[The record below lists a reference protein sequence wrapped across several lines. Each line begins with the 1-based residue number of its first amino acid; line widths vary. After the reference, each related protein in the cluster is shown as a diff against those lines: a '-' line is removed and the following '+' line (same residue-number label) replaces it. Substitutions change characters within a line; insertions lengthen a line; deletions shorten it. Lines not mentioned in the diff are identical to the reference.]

1 MADIQGISSVC
12 RQNSEILTEGK
23 KAMRDGGIF
32 GLQRMNKTL
41 ERKYSKIKSKSRH
54 APSS

>member
-23 KAMRDGGIF
+23 KSHEGWRNIWTSKNEQNF
-32 GLQRMNKTL
+32 
-41 ERKYSKIKSKSRH
+41 RKKIQ
-54 APSS
+54 